1 MITASYKTFAPKIK
15 LQFSILHFENRHLAN
30 KFFFGVEHYQIA
42 DARRGGVAHEAM
54 CVCVCL
60 CVSLRESPLFFICVL
75 SVYVCNCLR
84 VGVCVC
90 VGV

>member
-54 CVCVCL
+54 CVCL